1 MADNISFQTTVA
13 TPASGTL
20 VSTEEVTTLNGGA
33 VTAQHIQR
41 IAVAIRT
48 SDGVA
53 IDLPGDSSNGL
64 DVDVT
69 RIVPGTGATN
79 LGKAEDAA
87 HSSGDTGVMA
97 LGVRQDADAALGA
110 DGDYAPLQ
118 FDSNGYLKV
127 NIKAGAGSGGTAMTD
142 DSAFTPASSSVTP
155 MGAFY
160 DDISPDSVN
169 EGDIG
174 AVRMSGNRNLY
185 TVLRDAAG
193 NERGANVD
201 ASGQLLVVDENSVN
215 IYNTLTDISGYT
227 SNIQGAHPTDD
238 SVFAPGSNR
247 VTAMGAFFDDV
258 SPDSVNEGDIG
269 AVRMSGNR
277 NLYIQIR
284 DGEGNE
290 RSAYVNSSNQLEVS
304 DPLARSYLGNLN
316 SMLKV
321 DDDAKNGGGTTI
333 GVMAFGVYDDA
344 APDSVDED
352 DTGYIRMSAN
362 RNLYIQ
368 IRDAAGNERGLNIDA
383 SGQIAIAQATASSL
397 NAQTVGNIAHDG
409 VDSGNPLKIGGKAIA
424 HGSNP
429 TAVAAGDRTDLYA
442 NRHGIPFVISGHP
455 NILTLRA
462 NYTAAQTDTAII
474 TQGAGGKIVVTRV
487 SVTADNANSVD
498 VQARIGFGAANTP
511 TTTGVLLSHPGIA
524 AGSGVVE
531 GSGAG
536 ILGVGADGEDL
547 RITSEVPTDGSI
559 DVLVSYYTIES

>member
-1 MADNISFQTTVA
+1 MADNVTFQPTVA
-13 TPASGTL
+13 TPASGVV

-33 VTAQHIQR
+33 VTAQHVQR

-53 IDLPGDSSNGL
+53 IDLPGDASNGL

-87 HSSGDTGVMA
+87 HASGDTGVMA

-110 DGDYAPLQ
+110 DGDYTPLQ
-118 FDSNGYLKV
+118 VDSNGYLKV

-155 MGAFY
+155 MGAFF
-160 DDISPDSVN
+160 DEVSPDTVN

-174 AVRMSGNRNLY
+174 AVRMSANRNLY
-185 TVLRDAAG
+185 VIL
-193 NERGANVD
+193 
-201 ASGQLLVVDENSVN
+201 
-215 IYNTLTDISGYT
+215 
-227 SNIQGAHPTDD
+227 
-238 SVFAPGSNR
+238 
-247 VTAMGAFFDDV
+247 
-258 SPDSVNEGDIG
+258 
-269 AVRMSGNR
+269 
-277 NLYIQIR
+277 R

-290 RSAYVNSSNQLEVS
+290 RGAYVDTTGRLSVTDLAIQLALS
-304 DPLARSYLGNLN
+304 DIDAILQSFINTDDGIFSVASD
-316 SMLKV
+316 KV
-321 DDDAKNGGGTTI
+321 VNMGG
-333 GVMAFGVYDDA
+333 FYNNA
-344 APDSVDED
+344 APDSVNDGD
-352 DTGYIRMSAN
+352 VGILRMSAN
-362 RNLYIQ
+362 RNLYAQ

-383 SGQIAIAQATASSL
+383 NGALAVGSVIPGTGATNLGKAEDAAHSSGDTGVMALGVRQDSDAALGADGDYAPMQFNASGFLKTSD
-397 NAQTVGNIAHDG
+397 QGNVAHDA
-409 VDSGNPLKIGGKAIA
+409 VDAGNPLKIGAKAIA

-429 TAVAAGDRTDLYA
+429 TAVAAGDRSDLYA

-498 VQARIGFGAANTP
+498 TQARIGFGTANTP

-536 ILGVGADGEDL
+536 ILGIGADGEDL
-547 RITSEVPTDGSI
+547 RITSEVPTGGSI

>member
-1 MADNISFQTTVA
+1 MADNVTFQPTVA
-13 TPASGTL
+13 TPASGVV
-20 VSTEEVTTLNGGA
+20 VSTEEITTLNGGA
-33 VTAQHIQR
+33 VTAQHVQR

-53 IDLPGDSSNGL
+53 LDLPGDASNGL

-110 DGDYAPLQ
+110 DGDYTPLQ
-118 FDSNGYLKV
+118 VDSNGYLKV

-142 DSAFTPASSSVTP
+142 DSAFTPASSNVTP
-155 MGAFY
+155 MGAFF
-160 DDISPDSVN
+160 DDTGTDSVD
-169 EGDIG
+169 EGDAG

-185 TVLRDAAG
+185 TQIRDAAG

-201 ASGQLLVVDENSVN
+201 SSNRLQVLDSTVN
-215 IYNTLTDISGYT
+215 TTVATYGIAIQSNTGILTDAILPDDAAFT
-227 SNIQGAHPTDD
+227 VGAT
-238 SVFAPGSNR
+238 R
-247 VTAMGAFFDDV
+247 VIMHGAVFDDV
-258 SPDSVNEGDIG
+258 SPDSVNEGDAG
-269 AVRMSGNR
+269 AV
-277 NLYIQIR
+277 
-284 DGEGNE
+284 
-290 RSAYVNSSNQLEVS
+290 
-304 DPLARSYLGNLN
+304 
-316 SMLKV
+316 
-321 DDDAKNGGGTTI
+321 
-333 GVMAFGVYDDA
+333 
-344 APDSVDED
+344 
-352 DTGYIRMSAN
+352 RMSAN
-362 RNLYIQ
+362 RNLYAQ

-383 SGQIAIAQATASSL
+383 NGALAVGSVIPGTGATNLGKAEDAAHSSGDTGVMALGVRQDSDAALGADGDYAPMQFNASGFLKTSD
-397 NAQTVGNIAHDG
+397 QGNVAHDA
-409 VDSGNPLKIGGKAIA
+409 VDAGNPLKIGAKAIA

-429 TAVAAGDRTDLYA
+429 TAVAAGDRSDLYA

-498 VQARIGFGAANTP
+498 VQARIGFGTANTP

-524 AGSGVVE
+524 PGSGVVE

-536 ILGVGADGEDL
+536 ILGIGADGEDL
-547 RITSEVPTDGSI
+547 RITSEVPTGGSI